1 MRFRT
6 SLIVILL
13 MAMLVPVTVE
23 SHEDAHME
31 IGVELVAEGFTA
43 PVDLEPAPDGSGQM
57 YVVDQ
62 IGVISVIGPD
72 GQMMDSPFLDIQDR
86 LVELQTGFDERGLLG
101 LTFHP
106 DYANNGRFYVYY
118 SAPPREGAPA
128 DWANTNRVS
137 EFTASDG
144 VADPASERILL
155 EIDEPQFNHN
165 GGDISFGPDGFL
177 YIPLGDGGGA
187 DDVGMGHTEGIGNA
201 QDLSNMLG
209 NILRIDVDGGDP
221 YGIPADNP
229 FVGDDTV
236 PDEIW
241 AWGFRNPWRAT
252 WDSATGRYFVAD
264 AGQNVWEEVHIVSGG
279 QNYGWNVYEG
289 THCFSTENPDYN
301 PLSCE
306 QQDANGNAFQ
316 MPIIEYSHA
325 VGLVVV
331 GGYVYNGSALGGDF
345 AGHYIF
351 GDWSTSFMNP
361 DGTLLIASAPPDN
374 VEASMWKVNELRVTN
389 NANGRLNAYIL
400 AFGEDSN
407 GEHYVLTSQ
416 SPSPTGNSGQVWR
429 LVPPTAAPEEG
440 AEGSAPDATEGPSDE
455 GAAEEGDTAGEGGI
469 DVSLEEFTI
478 NMPAQ
483 IQSGSVTFNV
493 TNNGSEEH
501 NFEIEG
507 SGIESVFDPNLQ
519 PGETR
524 AMTVD
529 LPPGTYEVYCPV
541 ADHADQGMRLQL
553 EVTGGEG
560 EMEGETD
567 EGEGDT
573 AGAVNVDVGLTEFS
587 INMPTQIEAGTVNF
601 NVTNNGSEEHNF
613 EVEGNDIES
622 VFDTNLQPGETRT
635 MTVDLSPGMYEV
647 YCPVSDHADQ
657 GMWLQLEVTGGES

>member
-6 SLIVILL
+6 SLIAILL
-13 MAMLVPVTVE
+13 VAMLLPVTVE

-43 PVDLEPAPDGSGQM
+43 PVDLEPAPDGSGQL
-57 YVVDQ
+57 YIVDQ

-72 GQMMDSPFLDIQDR
+72 GPMMNGPFLDIQDR
-86 LVELQTGFDERGLLG
+86 LDALESEFDERGLLG

-106 DYANNGRFYVYY
+106 DYVNNGRFYVYY
-118 SAPPREGAPA
+118 SAPLREGASA
-128 DWANTNRVS
+128 DWSHTNRLS
-137 EFTASDG
+137 EFTASGG

-155 EIDEPQFNHN
+155 EIDKPQFNHN
-165 GGDISFGPDGFL
+165 GGDITFGPDGFL
-177 YIPLGDGGGA
+177 YLPLGDGGGA
-187 DDVGMGHTEGIGNA
+187 DDVDVGHTEDIGNA

-209 NILRIDVDGGDP
+209 SILRIDVDGGDP

-252 WDSATGRYFVAD
+252 WDTATGRYFVAD
-264 AGQNVWEEVHIVSGG
+264 AGQNVWEEVSIVSGG

-316 MPIIEYSHA
+316 MPIMEYSHA

-345 AGHYIF
+345 TRHYIF

-361 DGTLLIASAPPDN
+361 DGTLLIASAPPEGAD
-374 VEASMWKVNELRVTN
+374 ESMWKVNELRVTN
-389 NANGRLNAYIL
+389 NANGRLNAYIN

-407 GEHYVLTSQ
+407 GELYVLTSQ
-416 SPSPTGNSGQVWR
+416 SAGPTGSSGQVWR
-429 LVPPTAAPEEG
+429 LVPPTVGPEEG
-440 AEGSAPDATEGPSDE
+440 AEDE
-455 GAAEEGDTAGEGGI
+455 GATEDTEGDTAGGAAI
-469 DVSLEEFTI
+469 DVSLVEFSI
-478 NMPAQ
+478 NMPTQ

-493 TNNGSEEH
+493 TNNGTMEH
-501 NFEIEG
+501 NFKVEG
-507 SGIESVFDPNLQ
+507 NSIESVFDTNLQ
-519 PGETR
+519 PAETR
-524 AMTVD
+524 SMTID

-541 ADHADQGMRLQL
+541 EDHADQGMRLQL

-560 EMEGETD
+560 DMSEATEEASDDTSG
-567 EGEGDT
+567 GGDM
-573 AGAVNVDVGLTEFS
+573 GGVVNVDVVLTEFS
-587 INMPTQIEAGTVNF
+587 ITMTTQIQAGTVNF

-647 YCPVSDHADQ
+647 YCPVEDHADQ
-657 GMWLQLEVTGGES
+657 GMRLQLEVIGGES